1 MYQPDEIRLPDSSPS
16 HLCVRTDC
24 VISLLAEAAPM
35 SKEAACEFFEIL
47 FGFLVACVMK
57 SRFTVFGQMTRSA
70 NGLKN
75 SYEMSDTPYCNLIS

>member
-57 SRFTVFGQMTRSA
+57 SRFTVFGQMTRSQP
-70 NGLKN
+70 KV
-75 SYEMSDTPYCNLIS
+75 